1 VDLTV
6 TTFLSLDGVMQGPGA
21 PNEDRSDG
29 FDQGGW
35 LVSYADEDMGKFVV
49 DWFAAA
55 DAFLLGRKTYEIFA
69 AHWPNVTDE
78 DDPVA
83 TKLNNLPKYV
93 ASKTLN
99 EVEWNNS
106 TLINGDVADEVAKL
120 KREPGRELQV
130 HGSGDLAQTLMEHD
144 LVDEYRLWF
153 YPVVLGNGRRLFRNG
168 SAPTALRLVDTK
180 TTSAGVV
187 VHVYQPAGKPS
198 YGSFV
203 IDQGATRFW

>member
-1 VDLTV
+1 V
-6 TTFLSLDGVMQGPGA
+6 A
-21 PNEDRSDG
+21 
-29 FDQGGW
+29 GGW
-35 LVSYADEDMGKFVV
+35 LVPYADEDMGKFVV

-180 TTSAGVV
+180 TTSTGVV

>member
-1 VDLTV
+1 MDLTV
-6 TTFLSLDGVMQGPGA
+6 TTFLSLDGVMQSPGGPD
-21 PNEDRSDG
+21 EDRSDG

-35 LVSYADEDMGKFVV
+35 LVPYADEAMGQFVN
-49 DWFAAA
+49 DWFSAA

-83 TKLNNLPKYV
+83 TKLNSLPKYV

-106 TLINGDVADEVAKL
+106 TLIKGDVVEEVAKL
-120 KREPGRELQV
+120 KREPGNELQV

-153 YPVVLGNGRRLFRNG
+153 YPVVLGSGRRLFRNG

-180 TTSAGVV
+180 TTSTGVV
-187 VHVYQPAGKPS
+187 IHVYQPAGKPS